1 MKEQY
6 PASSLETAMCVWEA
20 VLEIMNG
27 GAGHKGL
34 RVQAQRI
41 RQNMGTSA
49 LRLAVMEWV
58 ELIDA
63 AWERDKASYSD
74 PFDWGY
80 VPEWLARHID
90 WSGSRPVYMIGA
102 RV

>member
-1 MKEQY
+1 MKDSY
-6 PASSLETAMCVWEA
+6 SASSLETAMCVWEA
-20 VLEIMNG
+20 VLEIING
-27 GAGHKGL
+27 GTGHKGL
-34 RVQAQRI
+34 RNQAQRI

-63 AWERDKASYSD
+63 AWERDKSTYSD

-80 VPEWLARHID
+80 VPEWLERHID
-90 WSGSRPVYMIGA
+90 WSGARPVYVIGA
-102 RV
+102 RA